1 MSAQTRSENEA
12 RSPRTVLR
20 GAPRASVP
28 RSERGPQA
36 ALFDL
41 AKIALSDAGM
51 EHLAREAVETIAL
64 VLGSDFAHVMRFL
77 PDEGALVLSSSFGFG
92 AGLEGSMRVPVGSS
106 ARLGYVSQASYT
118 MIAGEPVV
126 VEDFDR
132 EPRLEGCELLKAHA
146 VKSGVTVCVSPENE
160 KPYGI
165 VGAHWREP
173 REITHEEKGCLEDV
187 AGVLADAQYLRL
199 AGSPS
204 APGAAL
210 ATELQAAIE
219 RGDLAE
225 SRHEALRAAMALLAA
240 AGGPK
245 NALEAAASTLIA
257 RGADW
262 ACVDL
267 LEDDGK
273 PGYTHGDKIH
283 RAVVRRAKPAP
294 SEADPEVEAAAD
306 RLALQIAS
314 HYPLDP
320 EAPVGTPKVLRT
332 RRPHLCARLT
342 REHLKNVANDAHHAG
357 LIERVQPTSCAAAPI
372 WLRGRVAGAL
382 IAVSTHGRLL
392 DERFLDTVEEL
403 ADCATLAL
411 SNGLAGLSFE
421 EEREEIVGIVSDGPD
436 VASARKEEPRGT
448 RAQTGAARGPD
459 SILTPM
465 QKNVLSL
472 CARRLTQKEIAR
484 ELRITV
490 STVKDHITHA
500 SRRLGVKGGWRPVHD
515 EAVRQGE
522 LQAPEAPSEVRPEA
536 RRP

>member
-1 MSAQTRSENEA
+1 MSAQTRSQTEPRSA
-12 RSPRTVLR
+12 RTALR
-20 GAPRASVP
+20 EAPRASVQ

-41 AKIALSDAGM
+41 AKIALSDVGV
-51 EHLAREAVETIAL
+51 EHLAREAVETIAS
-64 VLGSDFAHVMRFL
+64 VLDADFAHVMRFL
-77 PDEGALVLSSSFGFG
+77 PDEGALVLESSVGFG
-92 AGLEGSMRVPVGSS
+92 AGPEGSMRVRVGPS

-118 MIAGEPVV
+118 MIAGEPVA

-160 KPYGI
+160 EPFGI
-165 VGAHWREP
+165 IGAHWREP
-173 REITHEEKGCLEDV
+173 REVTHEEKGWLEDV
-187 AGVLADAQYLRL
+187 AGILADARYLRL
-199 AGSPS
+199 AGTPS

-245 NALEAAASTLIA
+245 DALEAAASTLIA

-294 SEADPEVEAAAD
+294 SETDPEVEAEAD

-320 EAPVGTPKVLRT
+320 EAPVGTPKVLRS

-342 REHLKNVANDAHHAG
+342 REHLKNTANDAHHAR

-372 WLRGRVAGAL
+372 WLHGRVAGAL

-411 SNGLAGLSFE
+411 SNGLSGLSSE

-436 VASARKEEPRGT
+436 VDSARKDEPRGT
-448 RAQTGAARGPD
+448 QTSTDAGRGADAA
-459 SILTPM
+459 LTPM

-472 CARRLTQKEIAR
+472 CAQRLTQKEIAR

-490 STVKDHITHA
+490 STVKSHINLA
-500 SRRLGVKGGWRPVHD
+500 GRRLGVPGGWRPVYA
-515 EAVRQGE
+515 EAVRRGE
-522 LQAPEAPSEVRPEA
+522 LQAPET